1 MSRSGSGDEVGRRGG
16 DGFRR
21 RGRTHWG
28 EAGTVAGEAGVG
40 ERECREGVAVTG
52 EAAVGEGGAG
62 DAREGDR
69 EGVAAEGEARKGDLW

>member
-1 MSRSGSGDEVGRRGG
+1 MGRRGG

-21 RGRTHWG
+21 RCWTHWG
-28 EAGTVAGEAGVG
+28 EAGKAGVG

-52 EAAVGEGGAG
+52 EAAVGAG
-62 DAREGDR
+62 EAREGDR

>member
-21 RGRTHWG
+21 RCRTHWG
-28 EAGTVAGEAGVG
+28 EAGKAGVG
-40 ERECREGVAVTG
+40 EAGEGEREYKEGVAVTG
-52 EAAVGEGGAG
+52 EASVGAG
-62 DAREGDR
+62 GAREGDR